1 MALYYLCAFAA
12 VISAHPIHSLDNHHH
27 HYHLG
32 SLASPTRGYLHH
44 QSSTRSIATPISHL
58 DRAESTGESA
68 LVGLREGL
76 DHPWI
81 QMC

>member
-1 MALYYLCAFAA
+1 MALYYLCPFAA

-32 SLASPTRGYLHH
+32 SLASPTRSYLHH

-58 DRAESTGESA
+58 DRADSTGESA
-68 LVGLREGL
+68 LVGLCEDLHRAWKQL
-76 DHPWI
+76 
-81 QMC
+81 C